1 MNYIDPKDSSNTA
14 LKHLGD
20 LAYIVM
26 GMRTEGGRTPYAM
39 TVVANKAPGASYTNG
54 NWWQGDPVANSGY
67 SLGVMQYDFG
77 NFGNKA
83 NTSGFAQQV
92 QAYAQSQGLTLDAG
106 SAANL
111 ASQLAAKGGTA
122 GQGLE
127 VPGNWISVN
136 DRDVISAIDRFY
148 LESVNESTWEVAA

>member
-1 MNYIDPKDSSNTA
+1 MNYIDTKSNSKTD

-54 NWWQGDPVANSGY
+54 NWWQGDPVGQSGY

-92 QAYAQSQGLTLDAG
+92 QAYAQSQGLTLNAG
-106 SAANL
+106 SAASL
-111 ASQLAAKGGTA
+111 ATQLAAKGGTT

-127 VPGNWISVN
+127 VAGNWIS
-136 DRDVISAIDRFY
+136 
-148 LESVNESTWEVAA
+148 ESPRVLRRLFS